1 MKLIA
6 QVKLQPT
13 EEQRQYLLQT
23 LEQANAVCDQIS
35 GYAWEHKTFR
45 TYDLHHVLYYPLREQ
60 TGLTAQLVVRL
71 LAKVTDAYKKDKKT
85 QRHFR
90 PYGAVAYDDRIL
102 RWYTDKQ
109 RVSIW
114 SVGGR
119 LNIPYRCGQRQ
130 RELLAYQKGDS
141 DLVYS
146 KSKDAFY
153 LLATCD
159 LPDPTE
165 QETDEALGV
174 DLGRTNIAV
183 DSDGEA
189 FTSDVIEV
197 NRICKAELRR
207 RLQKRG
213 SKSARRHLKQLSGKQ
228 RRFQRDVNHC
238 ISKRLVQKAEHT
250 GRSIRLEDLKGINRR
265 TRVKGKEARAKQY
278 NWSFAQLRAFI
289 TYKATL
295 RGVRVELVD
304 PRYTSQRC
312 FACGNI
318 DKANRKTQA
327 DFSCTVC
334 GHTAHADVNAAK
346 NIASWA
352 SVNAPIVSD
361 APAINAAVTEAAG
374 VAPGTSSRL

>member
-13 EEQRQYLLQT
+13 EEQRQFLLQT

-35 GYAWEHKTFR
+35 AYAWEHKTFR
-45 TYDLHHVLYYPLREQ
+45 TYDLHHALYHALREQ
-60 TGLTAQLVVRL
+60 SGLTAQLVVRL
-71 LAKVTDAYKKDKKT
+71 LAKVSDSYKKDKKT

-90 PYGAVAYDDRIL
+90 PHGAIAYDDRIL

-109 RVSIW
+109 RISIW

-119 LNIPYRCGQRQ
+119 LNIPYQCGQRQ
-130 RELLAYQKGDS
+130 REMLVYQKGES

-146 KSKDAFY
+146 KTKDAFY

-159 LPDPTE
+159 IPDPTE
-165 QETDEALGV
+165 HETDAALGV

-189 FTSDVIEV
+189 FTSDVTEV
-197 NRICKAELRR
+197 NRIRKAELRR

-213 SKSARRHLKQLSGKQ
+213 SKSAKRHLKKLSGKQ

-238 ISKRLVQKAEHT
+238 ISKRLVQKAERT
-250 GRSIRLEDLKGINRR
+250 GRGIRLEDLKGINRR

-289 TYKATL
+289 TYKAAM

-346 NIASWA
+346 NISSWA
-352 SVNAPIVSD
+352 SVNAPTVSD
-361 APAINAAVTEAAG
+361 TATTNAASIAAVA
-374 VAPGTSSRL
+374 VAPGTSLRL

>member
-13 EEQRQYLLQT
+13 PEQRQYLLQT

-35 GYAWEHKTFR
+35 AYAWEHKTFR
-45 TYDLHHVLYYPLREQ
+45 SFALHQALYHALRQQSDLS
-60 TGLTAQLVVRL
+60 AQVVVRL
-71 LAKVTDAYKKDKKT
+71 FAKVADAYKKDKKT

-90 PYGAVAYDDRIL
+90 PHGAIAYDDRIL
-102 RWYTDKQ
+102 TWYTDQQ

-119 LNIPYRCGQRQ
+119 LNIPYQCGPRQ
-130 RELLAYQKGDS
+130 REMLAYRKGES

-146 KSKDAFY
+146 KSKDTFY
-153 LLATCD
+153 LLAVCD
-159 LPDPTE
+159 IPDPSE
-165 QETDEALGV
+165 QETDIALGI
-174 DLGRTNIAV
+174 DLGRSNIAV
-183 DSDGEA
+183 DSDGEM
-189 FTSDVIEV
+189 FSSLGIEV
-197 NRICKAELRR
+197 NRHKHAQLRR

-213 SKSARRHLKQLSGKQ
+213 SKSAKRRLKKLSGKQ

-238 ISKRLVQKAEHT
+238 ISKRLVQKAERT

-289 TYKATL
+289 TYKAAM

-312 FACGNI
+312 FECGHI
-318 DKANRKTQA
+318 AKENRRSQVRFLCA
-327 DFSCTVC
+327 VC
-334 GHTAHADVNAAK
+334 GHAAHADVNAAK
-346 NIASWA
+346 NISAWA
-352 SVNAPIVSD
+352 SVNAPNVSD
-361 APAINAAVTEAAG
+361 APAITDAIIKAAG
-374 VAPGTSSRL
+374 AAPGTSRPL